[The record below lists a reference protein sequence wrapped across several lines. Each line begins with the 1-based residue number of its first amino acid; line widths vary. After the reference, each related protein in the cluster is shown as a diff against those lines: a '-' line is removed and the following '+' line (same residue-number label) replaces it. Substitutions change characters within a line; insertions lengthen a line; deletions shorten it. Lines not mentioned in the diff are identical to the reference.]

1 MRCSTPL
8 AKSAIAGWVLV
19 PGVFQYKIKLLFV
32 DAFGKGMVAL
42 SSGGVEPQ
50 LKALTCPGKGGMK
63 TPPGK
68 LTVNISVSVAVP
80 PQGSF
85 GSFVALMVTGNVPLA
100 VGVPEINPVVVST
113 V

>member
-1 MRCSTPL
+1 MVGC
-8 AKSAIAGWVLV
+8 VLV
-19 PGVFQYKIKLLFV
+19 PGGFQYKVKLLFV
-32 DAFGKGMVAL
+32 DAFGNGIVAL
-42 SSGGVEPQ
+42 PGGGFGPQ
-50 LKALTCPGKGGMK
+50 LKTLSCPGKGGMK

-68 LTVNISVSVAVP
+68 LTVSISVSVAVP

-113 V
+113 VNPPGRSVAL